1 VSTKRVLEILG
12 RSAGGVGR
20 HVAEITKALDG
31 HGGLLIDVAAPAN
44 LTVPMPKPVLPVDIP
59 DGPLLGHFSA
69 IRRLRSIIDEHGHD
83 LVHAHG
89 LRAGIDGALA
99 ARWAKV
105 PAVVTLH
112 NLVRSDI
119 SGGLRGR
126 AYRMAEPAVVR
137 LGSKVFVPSAEMA
150 EHLASVAPGSARKIE
165 VLYAG
170 VAEPPQAVRSR
181 VEVRRELG
189 AGNDD
194 GVVVTVARLHPQ
206 KALHVL
212 LRAVAKLDA
221 AVLVVIGDGPLEGEL
236 KGLARALGIAE
247 RVRWLGYRGDVADY
261 IAAADAFSLSSLW
274 EAVPLAAQ
282 EAVLL
287 GVPVVATDVGGLG
300 ELIADGVSGRLV
312 PKNDDGALA
321 EALRQTL
328 ESPGAA
334 REFARRA
341 LADYGTRF
349 SRDEIIARLKE
360 VYCSDAP

>member
-1 VSTKRVLEILG
+1 MSVKSVLEVLG

-31 HGGLLIDVAAPAN
+31 HDGLQIDVAAPGD

-59 DGPLLGHFSA
+59 DGPVRGHFSA
-69 IRRLRSIIDEHGHD
+69 IRRLHGIIDEHGHD

-105 PAVVTLH
+105 PAIVTLH

-126 AYRMAEPAVVR
+126 AYRKAEPALVR
-137 LGSKVFVPSAEMA
+137 LASKVFVPSTEMA
-150 EHLASVAPGSARKIE
+150 EHLAYAAPGSARKIE

-181 VEVRRELG
+181 ADVRGELG
-189 AGNDD
+189 VGDD
-194 GVVVTVARLHPQ
+194 DPVVVTVARLHPQ

-212 LRAVAKLDA
+212 LRAVAKLDSVA
-221 AVLVVIGDGPLEGEL
+221 LIVFGDGPLEGEL
-236 KGLARALGIAE
+236 KELARGLGIAE
-247 RVRWLGYRGDVADY
+247 RVRWLGYRSDVADY
-261 IAAADAFSLSSLW
+261 IAAADVFSLSSLW

-287 GVPVVATDVGGLG
+287 RVPVVATDVGGLG
-300 ELIADGVSGRLV
+300 ELITDGVSGRLV
-312 PKNDDGALA
+312 PKNDVGELA
-321 EALRQTL
+321 TALRETL
-328 ESPGAA
+328 ESPDAA
-334 REFARRA
+334 RDFARRA
-341 LADYGTRF
+341 LADYGKRF

-360 VYCSDAP
+360 VYRSDAP

>member
-1 VSTKRVLEILG
+1 VSAKRVLEVLG

-31 HGGLLIDVAAPAN
+31 HDGLQIDVAAPGD

-59 DGPLLGHFSA
+59 DGPVRGHFSA
-69 IRRLRSIIDEHGHD
+69 IRRLRNIIEEHGHD

-112 NLVRSDI
+112 NLVQSDI

-126 AYRMAEPAVVR
+126 AYRMAEPALVR
-137 LGSKVFVPSAEMA
+137 LASKVFVPSTEMA
-150 EHLASVAPGSARKIE
+150 EHLASAAPGSARKVE

-170 VAEPPQAVRSR
+170 VAEPAHAVRSR
-181 VEVRRELG
+181 ADVRRELG
-189 AGNDD
+189 VGDD
-194 GVVVTVARLHPQ
+194 DAVIVTVARLHPQ

-212 LRAVAKLDA
+212 LRAVAKLDSVA
-221 AVLVVIGDGPLEGEL
+221 LVVIGDGPLEGEL
-236 KGLARALGIAE
+236 KGLARGLRIAE
-247 RVRWLGYRGDVADY
+247 RVRWLGYRSDVADY
-261 IAAADAFSLSSLW
+261 IAAADVFSLSSVW

-287 GVPVVATDVGGLG
+287 RVPVVATDVGGLG
-300 ELIADGVSGRLV
+300 ELITDGVSGRLV

-321 EALRQTL
+321 AALRGTL

-334 REFARRA
+334 RDFAGRA
-341 LADYGTRF
+341 LADYGKRF

-360 VYCSDAP
+360 VYRSDAP

>member
-1 VSTKRVLEILG
+1 VSEKRVLEVLG

-31 HGGLLIDVAAPAN
+31 HNGLQIDVAAPAD
-44 LTVPMPKPVLPVDIP
+44 LTVPMPKPVLPVDVP

-69 IRRLRSIIDEHGHD
+69 IRRLRSVIEEHGHD

-105 PAVVTLH
+105 PAIATLH
-112 NLVRSDI
+112 NLVRRDI

-126 AYRMAEPAVVR
+126 AYRMAEPALVR
-137 LGSKVFVPSAEMA
+137 LASKVFVPSTEMA
-150 EHLASVAPGSARKIE
+150 EHLASAAPGSTRKIE

-170 VAEPPQAVRSR
+170 LAEPPRAARSR
-181 VEVRRELG
+181 AEVRRELRVR
-189 AGNDD
+189 DD
-194 GVVVTVARLHPQ
+194 DAVVVTVARLHPQ

-212 LRAVAKLDA
+212 LRAVARLDDI
-221 AVLVVIGDGPLEGEL
+221 VLVVIGDGPLEGEL
-236 KGLARALGIAE
+236 KELARALGIAK
-247 RVRWLGYRGDVADY
+247 RVRWLGYRTDVADY
-261 IAAADAFSLSSLW
+261 IVAADAFCLSSLW

-300 ELIADGVSGRLV
+300 ELIIDGVSGRLV

-321 EALRQTL
+321 AALRQTL

-334 REFARRA
+334 REFGRRA
-341 LADYGTRF
+341 LLDYGKRF

-360 VYCSDAP
+360 VYCSYAP

>member
-1 VSTKRVLEILG
+1 MNATRVLEVLG

-31 HGGLLIDVAAPAN
+31 HDGLQIDVAAPGDS
-44 LTVPMPKPVLPVDIP
+44 TVPMPKPILPVDIP
-59 DGPLLGHFSA
+59 DGPVRGHFSA
-69 IRRLRSIIDEHGHD
+69 VRRLRSIIQEHGHD

-126 AYRMAEPAVVR
+126 AYRMAEPALVR
-137 LGSKVFVPSAEMA
+137 LASKTFVPSTEMA
-150 EHLASVAPGSARKIE
+150 EHLATVAHGSARKIE

-170 VAEPPQAVRSR
+170 VAEPPHAVRSPAD
-181 VEVRRELG
+181 VRRELDVG
-189 AGNDD
+189 DEDAMA
-194 GVVVTVARLHPQ
+194 VTVARLHPQ
-206 KALHVL
+206 KALDVL
-212 LRAVAKLDA
+212 LRAVAKLDTV
-221 AVLVVIGDGPLEGEL
+221 VLVVIGDGPLADEL
-236 KGLARALGIAE
+236 EGLARTLGIAE
-247 RVRWLGYRGDVADY
+247 RVRWLGYRSDVADY
-261 IAAADAFSLSSLW
+261 IAAADVFSLSSLW

-287 GVPVVATDVGGLG
+287 KVPVVATDVGGLG
-300 ELIADGVSGRLV
+300 ELIIDGVSGRLV

-321 EALRQTL
+321 AALRQTL
-328 ESPGAA
+328 ESPAAA
-334 REFARRA
+334 RAFAERA
-341 LADYGTRF
+341 LADYGKRF

-360 VYCSDAP
+360 VYRSYAP